1 MFYGLYLSA
10 QGAQIQTLR
19 QGLVANNLAN
29 STSTSFKRD
38 FLRVQQHPTFDAE
51 HGRVPTWMPGNLNEM
66 TGGTSPAETVTDYTQ
81 SPLTRTSNQL
91 DIALEGA
98 GFLKVQDGKQTYLT
112 RDGKLALNQQ
122 NQLVTRDH
130 GYVLLSSTGGP
141 LPNLDPSLPIHIMT
155 DGSLSQGGDILAQV
169 ALVEPDSY
177 RDLRKTGENHY
188 IAEGKTAPAKSNAQF
203 KQGYLENSG
212 VNPIHGMME
221 LIESSRVLEANVNM
235 IKHQDEAVARLLQSL
250 PKK

>member
-29 STSTSFKRD
+29 ASSTSFKRD
-38 FLRVQQHPTFDAE
+38 LLRVQSHPTYDSE
-51 HGRVPTWMPGNLNEM
+51 RGLTPTWMPGNLNEM
-66 TGGTSPAETVTDYTQ
+66 TGGTSPAETFTDYSQ
-81 SPLTRTSNQL
+81 SPLTRTNNQL
-91 DIALEGA
+91 DLALEGP

-112 RDGKLALNQQ
+112 RDGKLTLNQQ

-130 GYVLLSSTGGP
+130 GYVVLSTSGSA
-141 LPNLDPSLPIHIMT
+141 LPNLDPALPIQFT
-155 DGSLSQGGDILAQV
+155 SDGSLSQGADIIAQ
-169 ALVEPDSY
+169 AAIVEPDSY
-177 RDLRKTGENHY
+177 RDLRKTGQNHY
-188 IAEGKTAPAKSNAQF
+188 VAEGPVSPATSNVQL

-212 VNPIHGMME
+212 VNPIHSMME

-235 IKHQDEAVARLLQSL
+235 IRHQDDAVARLLQSL